1 MSSHLKQFVLCL
13 IVIVSCTFTIEAQ
26 TYQPTEKNLQN
37 RADFE
42 KERFG
47 IFLHWG
53 FYSMFGQGE
62 WVLEHQKL
70 NKDEYA
76 CAARGFYPS
85 KFNASEWVKAFLD
98 AGAKYMCI
106 TCRHHDG
113 FSMFDSKATDFDIID
128 ATPFKRDIIGELS
141 KACDEQGMALHL
153 YYSLTDWTRED
164 YPIGN
169 TGKYNGRD
177 GSRADYNSYF
187 NFMKAQMKELLTQ
200 YSTRALWFDGIPD
213 HPSDFNWR
221 IDEFYDYIHSIKPEC
236 LIGNNHHTAPH
247 EGEDFQMFERDLPG
261 ENKAGYSGGATIGKL
276 PLEMCQTM
284 PTGSW
289 GYSVDDLSFRSVE
302 ELIRLL
308 VKAVSKNS
316 NLLIN
321 IGPRADG
328 TLPDLAL
335 DRLKGMGEWMR
346 KYGDTIYG
354 NGAGSLPEQ
363 PWGVTTSCG
372 NTEYLHLFTYDSATL
387 EIPFTGKVKKVNL
400 FDGHQ
405 PLKYKLNKKA
415 KTLTIELGQV
425 PSGIDTIVEIVRP

>member
-1 MSSHLKQFVLCL
+1 MKKVLKRLV
-13 IVIVSCTFTIEAQ
+13 VSCFAVVACTSTLQAQ
-26 TYQPTEKNLQN
+26 NYQPTEKNLEN
-37 RADFE
+37 RANFE
-42 KERFG
+42 KERLG

-53 FYSMFGQGE
+53 FYSMFGRGE
-62 WVLEHQKL
+62 WVLEQQSL

-76 CAARGFYPS
+76 CAAAGFYPS
-85 KFNASEWVKAFLD
+85 KFSASEWVKAFKD

-106 TCRHHDG
+106 TSRHHDG
-113 FSMFDSKATDFDIID
+113 FSMFDSKATDFDIMD

-141 KACDEQGMALHL
+141 KACDEEGIAFHL
-153 YYSLTDWTRED
+153 YYSLLDWTRED
-164 YPIGN
+164 YPVCN
-169 TGKYNGRD
+169 TGKNTGRKGD
-177 GSRADYNSYF
+177 QQNYDSYF

-200 YSTRALWFDGIPD
+200 YNTRALWFDGFWD
-213 HPSDFNWR
+213 QSKEFDWR
-221 IDEFYDYIHSIKPEC
+221 MDEFYKYIHGIKPEC
-236 LIGNNHHTAPH
+236 LIGNNHHLAPID
-247 EGEDFQMFERDLPG
+247 GEDFQMFERDLPG
-261 ENKAGYSGGATIGKL
+261 ENTAGFSAGATIGKL

-284 PTGSW
+284 PTGTW
-289 GYSVDDLSFRSVE
+289 GYSVNDMSFRSVE

-363 PWGVTTSCG
+363 SWGVSTSCG
-372 NTEYLHLFTYDSATL
+372 NTEYLHLFTYDNTTL

-425 PSGIDTIVEIVRP
+425 PSGIDTIIEIVRP